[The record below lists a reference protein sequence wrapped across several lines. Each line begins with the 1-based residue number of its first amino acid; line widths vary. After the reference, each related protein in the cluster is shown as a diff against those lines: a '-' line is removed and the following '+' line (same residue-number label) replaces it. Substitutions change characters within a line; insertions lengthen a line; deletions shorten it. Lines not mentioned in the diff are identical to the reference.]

1 MLLIGNIFVFL
12 LFVVLPFGLS
22 FIFKKKKA
30 IRIGLQILSGLLL
43 IWFIHDLV
51 GKNSIEIEGEKK
63 IVGLYKLNVDS
74 SRIENVNLKNYS
86 DLTLT
91 VKSNNTFV
99 INRQTP
105 FLNSTTGQWNLRDDG
120 DIGFVEYQ
128 FANEQYSHQ
137 LIEYETWTFENY
149 DLKGAKEDDRIIFT
163 KE

>member
-1 MLLIGNIFVFL
+1 MLLIADIIVFI

-22 FIFKKKKA
+22 FIFKKKA
-30 IRIGLQILSGLLL
+30 IRIGLQILSGLLF

-51 GKNSIEIEGEKK
+51 GKNSIELEGEKK

-74 SRIENVNLKNYS
+74 SKIENVDLKKYS

-99 INRQTP
+99 INRQTS
-105 FLNSTTGQWNLRDDG
+105 FLNSTTGKWNLHDDG

-128 FANEQYSHQ
+128 FDNEKYSHQ
-137 LIEYETWTFENY
+137 LFPYDTWTFESY
-149 DLKGAKEDDRIIFT
+149 DLKGAREDDKIMFT